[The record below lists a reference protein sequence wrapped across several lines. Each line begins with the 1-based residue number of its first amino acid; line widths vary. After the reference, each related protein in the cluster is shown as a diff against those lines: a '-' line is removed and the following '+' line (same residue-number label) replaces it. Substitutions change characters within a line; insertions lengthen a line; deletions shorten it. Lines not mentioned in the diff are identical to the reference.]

1 MRNWGIPETPG
12 CVRSNW
18 GPSPF
23 RQPEAPG
30 PCDRLFHVAFGERS
44 TPAAPWT
51 LCWRASGV
59 PGRDRRAEYF
69 LPALS
74 RADGAT
80 RPHCLHRVPRGSVG
94 WQEVERVGGAEDR
107 MWVLVSLPADHPTHT
122 SSPGTAKA
130 LPSRLHC
137 SGNHLHSLLPQ
148 PCQLASSSLT
158 GVSVY
163 GTLLEDS
170 FVALGEEVLE
180 PQWTTPEFQ
189 RHRLLEDKLC
199 PVALQSG
206 SWVEVEE
213 NSEPLQRCGQLARTA
228 IRCQHSEAAQT
239 QTGDRTRGWTGQ
251 ENLSDSDPEMWELL
265 RREKDRQCRGLEL
278 IASENFCSRAALEA
292 LGSCLNNKYSEG
304 YPGKRYYGGAEVVD
318 EIELLCQRRALEAF
332 DLDPAQ
338 WGVNVQPYS
347 GSPANLAAYTAL
359 LQPHDRIMGLDL
371 PDGGHLTHG
380 YMTDVKRISATSIFF
395 ESMPYKLDPKTGLID
410 YDQLALTARLFRPRL
425 IIAGTSA
432 YARLIDYA
440 RMREVCDEVKAHL
453 LADMAHISGL
463 VAAKV
468 IPSPFKHA
476 DVVTTTTHKTLRGA
490 RSGLIFYR
498 KGVRTVD
505 PKTGR
510 EIPYTFEDRINFAVF
525 PSLQGGPHNHAI
537 AAVAVALKQ
546 ACTPMFREYSLQVL
560 KNARAMADALLERG
574 YSLVS
579 GGTDNHLVLVDLRP
593 KGLDGARAERVL
605 ELVSITANKNTCPG
619 DRSAL
624 TPGGLRLGA
633 PALTSRQFREDDFRR
648 VVDFIDEGVSIGLEV
663 KSKTAKLQDF
673 KSFLLKDPET
683 SHRLADLRQRV
694 EQFARAFP
702 MPGFDEH

>member
-1 MRNWGIPETPG
+1 MRSPIGLLPTACCPRPEL
-12 CVRSNW
+12 VA
-18 GPSPF
+18 GPPATSELRCCTSLCSGRLGLCRDVGSWSGRPF
-23 RQPEAPG
+23 GLSTARQP
-30 PCDRLFHVAFGERS
+30 RLRLGKQTGAGQ
-44 TPAAPWT
+44 A
-51 LCWRASGV
+51 
-59 PGRDRRAEYF
+59 RRACRTVT
-69 LPALS
+69 LRCGS
-74 RADGAT
+74 CCGGRRT
-80 RPHCLHRVPRGSVG
+80 GSVEA
-94 WQEVERVGGAEDR
+94 WS
-107 MWVLVSLPADHPTHT
+107 SLP
-122 SSPGTAKA
+122 
-130 LPSRLHC
+130 
-137 SGNHLHSLLPQ
+137 Q
-148 PCQLASSSLT
+148 
-158 GVSVY
+158 
-163 GTLLEDS
+163 
-170 FVALGEEVLE
+170 
-180 PQWTTPEFQ
+180 
-189 RHRLLEDKLC
+189 
-199 PVALQSG
+199 
-206 SWVEVEE
+206 
-213 NSEPLQRCGQLARTA
+213 
-228 IRCQHSEAAQT
+228 
-239 QTGDRTRGWTGQ
+239 
-251 ENLSDSDPEMWELL
+251 
-265 RREKDRQCRGLEL
+265 
-278 IASENFCSRAALEA
+278 
-292 LGSCLNNKYSEG
+292 
-304 YPGKRYYGGAEVVD
+304 RYYGGAEVVD

-380 YMTDVKRISATSIFF
+380 YMSDVKRISATSIFF
-395 ESMPYKLDPKTGLID
+395 ESMPYKLNPKTGLID

-498 KGVRTVD
+498 KGVKAVD

-560 KNARAMADALLERG
+560 KNARAMADALLQRG

-619 DRSAL
+619 DRSAI

-648 VVDFIDEGVSIGLEV
+648 VVDFIDEGVSIGLDV

-673 KSFLLKDPET
+673 KSFLLKDSET
-683 SHRLADLRQRV
+683 IQRLADLRQRV

-702 MPGFDEH
+702 MPGFDER

>member
-1 MRNWGIPETPG
+1 MSGVLGLASQAE
-12 CVRSNW
+12 
-18 GPSPF
+18 PF
-23 RQPEAPG
+23 R
-30 PCDRLFHVAFGERS
+30 
-44 TPAAPWT
+44 
-51 LCWRASGV
+51 
-59 PGRDRRAEYF
+59 
-69 LPALS
+69 PALS
-74 RADGAT
+74 PADDAT
-80 RPHCLHRVPRGSVG
+80 EPHCLHQTGVPAAVRVGRRWNGLCRDGGSWSGWPFGLSTARQPRLRLGKQTGAGQARRACRTVILRCGSCCRGRRTGSVVA
-94 WQEVERVGGAEDR
+94 WS
-107 MWVLVSLPADHPTHT
+107 SLP
-122 SSPGTAKA
+122 
-130 LPSRLHC
+130 
-137 SGNHLHSLLPQ
+137 Q
-148 PCQLASSSLT
+148 
-158 GVSVY
+158 
-163 GTLLEDS
+163 
-170 FVALGEEVLE
+170 
-180 PQWTTPEFQ
+180 
-189 RHRLLEDKLC
+189 
-199 PVALQSG
+199 
-206 SWVEVEE
+206 
-213 NSEPLQRCGQLARTA
+213 
-228 IRCQHSEAAQT
+228 
-239 QTGDRTRGWTGQ
+239 
-251 ENLSDSDPEMWELL
+251 
-265 RREKDRQCRGLEL
+265 
-278 IASENFCSRAALEA
+278 
-292 LGSCLNNKYSEG
+292 
-304 YPGKRYYGGAEVVD
+304 RYYGGAEVVD

-347 GSPANLAAYTAL
+347 GSPANLAVYTAL

-380 YMTDVKRISATSIFF
+380 YMSDVKRISATSIFF
-395 ESMPYKLDPKTGLID
+395 ESMPYKLNPKTGLID

-476 DVVTTTTHKTLRGA
+476 DIVTTTTHKTLRGA

-498 KGVRTVD
+498 KGVKAVD

-619 DRSAL
+619 DRSAI

-648 VVDFIDEGVSIGLEV
+648 VVDFIDEGVNIGLEV
-663 KSKTAKLQDF
+663 KTKTAKLQDF
-673 KSFLLKDPET
+673 KSFLLKDSET
-683 SHRLADLRQRV
+683 SQRLADLRQRV
-694 EQFARAFP
+694 EQFARGFP